1 MAARPTPMATTGN
14 GFDPTGWLQQ
24 WSAAMRLA
32 PQTLVQPI
40 LPGWT
45 LNVNA
50 FNSSAPQTEG
60 EIVQRHSYGRQLGRI
75 SEVLA
80 LLLDERDPKRADARF
95 ADFRAMTDEIDELK
109 AGNAVA
115 RVERLLADLDLLKVL
130 RPEEHAR
137 LQAELERQLPRSGSR
152 R

>member
-1 MAARPTPMATTGN
+1 MAATDI
-14 GFDPTGWLQQ
+14 GFDATSWLRQ
-24 WSAAMRLA
+24 WSAAMNLA

-75 SEVLA
+75 SDALAA
-80 LLLDERDPKRADARF
+80 LLDDLDPDQADPRF
-95 ADFRAMTDEIDELK
+95 LDFRDMKDEIDDVK

-130 RPEEHAR
+130 QPAEHDR
-137 LQAELERQLPRSGSR
+137 LQAELKKQFRGRAEAA
-152 R
+152 